1 MYKGFTTRKRITFF
15 ITWWVVW
22 AAIEWYIIAFYGIRW
37 DAALLDAVV
46 NIALL
51 LLTSLAVFNTI
62 KFYRPTRGNLLYV
75 RLWALLHAW
84 FITLLHAWIVVQLTT
99 KHNPSI
105 TLFMNQSW
113 PLRYVFNLIMLGV
126 TTASV
131 VMYYYV
137 IEEQENEQRK
147 DDAEKLAKETE
158 LVKLRQQLQ
167 PHFLFNSLNS
177 ISALAGSKPEEARK
191 MIQQLSDFLRGTLRK
206 DEQQLVTLKEEL
218 TQLHLYLEI
227 EKVRFGHRLN
237 THVDCV
243 EELEQLTMPSL
254 LLQPL
259 VENAIKFGLYDTTE
273 QVLIEVTTKLENNEL
288 VISIK
293 NPYDPTTAIP
303 RKGTGFGLSSV
314 SRRLYLL
321 YGRTDL
327 IKTLPDN
334 THFITTINIPQA

>member
-1 MYKGFTTRKRITFF
+1 MFKGITFRRGLFVFF
-15 ITWWVVW
+15 IWWTVW
-22 AAIEWYIIAFYGIRW
+22 AAVELYVITFYAIPW
-37 DAALLDAVV
+37 QDALIDTVV
-46 NIALL
+46 NIVLL
-51 LLTSLAVFNTI
+51 ALTSLAVFNI
-62 KFYRPTRGNLLYV
+62 LKFYQPTRGNLLYV
-75 RLWALLHAW
+75 RIWALVHAW
-84 FITLLHAWIVVQLTT
+84 FITALNAWIVTQLTHHSGYMLT
-99 KHNPSI
+99 
-105 TLFMNQSW
+105 FMSASW
-113 PLRYVFNLIMLGV
+113 PIRYLFNLIMLGAV
-126 TTASV
+126 TATIA
-131 VMYYYV
+131 MYHYML
-137 IEEQENEQRK
+137 EEKATEQRK

-218 TQLHLYLEI
+218 LHLHLYLEI

-237 THVDCV
+237 THIDCD
-243 EELEQLTMPSL
+243 ETLETLTLPSL

-273 QVLIEVTTKLENNEL
+273 KVLIEVNTVLENNEL
-288 VISIK
+288 IIRVK
-293 NPYDPTTAIP
+293 NPYDPTTSMP

-327 IKTLPDN
+327 LKTTPEE
-334 THFITTINIPQA
+334 THFITTIIIPQT

>member
-1 MYKGFTTRKRITFF
+1 MFKGFTFKKAVFF
-15 ITWWVVW
+15 FTAWWVVW
-22 AAIEWYIIAFYGIRW
+22 ACIEWYIISFYGVPKDQAII
-37 DAALLDAVV
+37 DTLI
-46 NIALL
+46 NIG
-51 LLTSLAVFNTI
+51 LLTLTTIAVFNTI

-75 RLWALLHAW
+75 RIWALLHAW
-84 FITLLHAWIVVQLTT
+84 FITALNAWAVVHISPNDHSIVSFVSHAWPI
-99 KHNPSI
+99 
-105 TLFMNQSW
+105 
-113 PLRYVFNLIMLGV
+113 RYVFNLVMLGAV
-126 TTASV
+126 TASL

-137 IEEQENEQRK
+137 VDEKESEQRK

-218 TQLHLYLEI
+218 HHLHLYLEI

-237 THVDCV
+237 THVDCID
-243 EELEQLTMPSL
+243 ELQELVLPSL

-273 QVLIEVTTKLENNEL
+273 QVLIDVTTLLEHNVL
-288 VISIK
+288 VITIK

-327 IKTLPDN
+327 LKTSAEESYF
-334 THFITTINIPQA
+334 TTTIHIPQT

>member
-1 MYKGFTTRKRITFF
+1 MFKAVTLRRGLVTSAI
-15 ITWWVVW
+15 WWVVW
-22 AAIEWYIIAFYGIRW
+22 LCIDWYIVHYYGIPTNIAFMDAAI
-37 DAALLDAVV
+37 
-46 NIALL
+46 NI
-51 LLTSLAVFNTI
+51 SLHLITFWGLFNLI

-75 RLWALLHAW
+75 RIWCLAHAW
-84 FITLLHAWIVVQLTT
+84 FITALHAWLMSQFTSD
-99 KHNPSI
+99 NPLINGFISH
-105 TLFMNQSW
+105 SW
-113 PLRYVFNLIMLGV
+113 PIRYLFNLIMISISSTITIL
-126 TTASV
+126 
-131 VMYYYV
+131 YYYV
-137 IEEQENEQRK
+137 IDEKEREQRK

-177 ISALAGSKPEEARK
+177 ISALAGSRPEEARK

-218 TQLHLYLEI
+218 NHLHLYLDI

-237 THVDCV
+237 TYIDCV
-243 EELEQLTMPSL
+243 EELQGLMIPSL

-273 QVLIEVTTKLENNEL
+273 QVLIEVTTSLVGKEL
-288 VISIK
+288 IIQVK
-293 NPYDPTTAIP
+293 NPYDPTTARP
-303 RKGTGFGLSSV
+303 HKGTGFGLSSV

-327 IKTLPDN
+327 LITEPEA
-334 THFITTINIPQA
+334 THFITTIHIPQA